1 MVETAREQ
9 VDDVAIIAD
18 VFREAFPVLA
28 SGELRVDEEK
38 TIHTFEA
45 RLKCLAAV
53 SLSIS

>member
-9 VDDVAIIAD
+9 GDDVAIIAD